1 MTATESSRRRK
12 GRVFVSAQ
20 AVPQEVQWK
29 EGMLLMPQHFQQLAR
44 RQEGLLHY
52 HASTLSPYHWGIRYV
67 SIDQARLPD
76 GDFRI
81 LELEAVMPDGL
92 VVSAWPEDHLSFNL
106 AMLGD
111 DAKERPTKIHLA
123 ITTQKHLPLS
133 DRYEAD
139 EIEVH
144 DENGGGP
151 EAKMDILRPKLQL
164 LAGDDPPAKFAS
176 FPLAEVE
183 HRDETFRLTRFEPPW
198 LHVPPGSA
206 LYDMG
211 VAISSR
217 LRGKAAYLADQVRSM
232 PGSTAGAQI
241 AEGKALV
248 HALVGE
254 LPTFEALLRSGT
266 AHPFPLYLAL
276 CSLVGH
282 VAGLTR
288 ALLPPLLEPYDH
300 NDLFAT
306 FDQAQTAISRALTE
320 GVHESYTS
328 HRFILDGDTYRL
340 RFDPDWMTRSLVL
353 GVRSPAGAVGF
364 EAEKWMAATVISGE
378 SKLLT
383 LRERRRLGAARDRID
398 AGPDLAPPH
407 GVTLFSLKPEP
418 EFVVPGDEL
427 VLVNPGGGR
436 RPDEIVL
443 YVRNRS

>member
-44 RQEGLLHY
+44 RQEALLHY
-52 HASTLSPYHWGIRYV
+52 HASNLSPYHWGIRYV
-67 SIDQARLPD
+67 SIDQARLPG
-76 GDFRI
+76 GDFRV

-92 VVSAWPEDHLSFNL
+92 AVSAWPEDHLSFNL

-111 DAKERPTKIHLA
+111 DAKARPTRIHLA
-123 ITTQKHLPLS
+123 ITTQKHLPLA
-133 DRYEAD
+133 DRYESH
-139 EIEVH
+139 EIEVD
-144 DENGGGP
+144 DENGRGP

-164 LAGDDPPAKFAS
+164 LAGDDPPPKFVS

-183 HRDETFRLTRFEPPW
+183 YRDETFRLTKFEPPW

-217 LRGKAAYLADQVRSM
+217 LRGKAAYLADQVRSL

-254 LPTFEALLRSGT
+254 LPTFEALLSSGT
-266 AHPFPLYLAL
+266 SHPFPLYLAL

-282 VAGLTR
+282 VAGLSR

-300 NDLFAT
+300 NDLYAT
-306 FDQAQTAISRALTE
+306 FEQAQAAITRALNE

-340 RFDPDWMTRSLVL
+340 RFDPDWMTRTLVL

-378 SKLLT
+378 TMLLT
-383 LRERRRLGAARDRID
+383 LRERRQLGAARKRID
-398 AGPDLAPPH
+398 SGPDLAPPQ

-418 EFVVPGDEL
+418 EFVIPGDEL
-427 VLVNPGGGR
+427 VVVNPGGGR

-443 YVRNRS
+443 YVRNRT